1 MRTTAQRL
9 GAGHRRVNPEASGD
23 VVRGRDDAA
32 AVRVAAHDERHRP
45 VRRVL
50 QLLDRGEER
59 VEVEVRDDHI
69 RKGTV
74 AVGLLAL
81 GVIAAGCGSSKQTQ
95 APSTPP
101 PPPSHKCAPGERS
114 LGSSRRSYA
123 AFAPDGAVALR
134 SPGGAAVLA
143 RFGSKNANDYP
154 TVFGVLGAVRKRDC
168 SVLWYRVQLPMKPN
182 GIAGYVRASSVV
194 LRSVPT
200 RIVVELSD
208 RRLTL
213 FRNGRAALRA
223 TVAIGSPSTPT
234 PTGRYYVNQRLV
246 PDDTSGPFGP
256 GAVGISAFSNVL
268 TGWTQGGP
276 VAIHGT
282 NEPWS
287 IGHAVSN
294 GCIRLPNPT
303 LRRVFALA
311 VAGTPVIIRA

>member
-1 MRTTAQRL
+1 V
-9 GAGHRRVNPEASGD
+9 G
-23 VVRGRDDAA
+23 
-32 AVRVAAHDERHRP
+32 
-45 VRRVL
+45 
-50 QLLDRGEER
+50 
-59 VEVEVRDDHI
+59 DDHT
-69 RKGTV
+69 RKRTV

-81 GVIAAGCGSSKQTQ
+81 ALLASGCGSAKQTQ
-95 APSTPP
+95 APPAPP
-101 PPPSHKCAPGERS
+101 PPGHKCTPGERS

-134 SPGGAAVLA
+134 SPGGAVVA
-143 RFGSKNANDYP
+143 RFDAKNVNHYP
-154 TVFGVLGAVRKRDC
+154 TVFGVLGVVRERDC
-168 SVLWYRVQLPMKPN
+168 SLLWYRVQLPVKPN
-182 GIAGYVRASSVV
+182 GVAGYVRASSVV
-194 LRSVPT
+194 LRPVST
-200 RIVVELSD
+200 RIVVELTR

-223 TVAIGSPSTPT
+223 TVAIGSPTTPT

-246 PDDTSGPFGP
+246 PDDASGPFGP

-287 IGHAVSN
+287 IGRAVSN
-294 GCIRLPNPT
+294 GCIRLPNAT